1 MPRLALLAAA
11 LVVLRIAA
19 GGTWLFGD
27 HAAGGLLRLLAVLL
41 PAVAIIYYTA
51 RGLGWL
57 WRRLL
62 WRVRRRLVITYLFVG
77 LTPILLMAL
86 LGFVAAFGISGEGM
100 ASVVRVQVDALARQA
115 LVASRLVA
123 ADLERLPNE
132 TPVERTALLLEER
145 AAALQ
150 PFLPGL
156 RFTLDPG
163 LPAWLDGRAEWSGLT
178 AGAPGE
184 FALRAV
190 LAAERR
196 GGPLRILAEMAVGPA
211 IIAHLRDVTGIA
223 LQERL
228 ADGTMAGARAAP
240 AAAPGASDPPATGE
254 TAARAGLEP
263 EPVQYVVIMP
273 AADWDTGVPAERP
286 LFLFSWSWAEAGRQL
301 FGSGRAGAVWR
312 TALLILGAVFLGL
325 EIVALFVAAWM
336 TRAVTGTVHELY
348 VATGHIDR
356 GDFSHR
362 SRVRSGDQLG
372 ELAQAFNSM
381 AAHIETLLM
390 ERVERERMQRELEI
404 AASVQAG
411 LFPRR
416 PPALETI
423 EIAGECRAARGVA
436 GDFYDY
442 LEIGPGRI
450 AVALGDVSG
459 KGISAALLMSNLQ
472 AALRAQALFLGSR
485 AEQEDGGDGRSG
497 IARLASLVNRQLCA
511 TVDSNRYATLFLG
524 LYDDR
529 TRRLVYTNAG
539 HNPPLLLKPDGGLV
553 RLHEGGA
560 IVGAFS
566 DARYQQA
573 EAVIPPGA
581 MLLLYSDG
589 LSEAQNAA
597 GEEFGEARLTDLVR
611 RHRTGPADELRVAV
625 FDAIDSWS
633 GGSERLD
640 DQTLVVVKG
649 RDAYSS

>member
-1 MPRLALLAAA
+1 MALLAAA
-11 LVVLRIAA
+11 LLVLRVVA
-19 GGTWLFGD
+19 GGTLLFGD
-27 HAAGGLLRLLAVLL
+27 HAAGVLLRLLAILL
-41 PAVAIIYYTA
+41 PAVAIIYYSA

-77 LTPILLMAL
+77 LTPILLMGL

-123 ADLERLPNE
+123 ADLERLPPE
-132 TPVERTALLLEER
+132 TPVERTARLLEER

-156 RFTLDPG
+156 QFTLDPA

-190 LAAERR
+190 LAAEGCGR
-196 GGPLRILAEMAVGPA
+196 PLRILAEMAVGPA
-211 IIAHLRDVTGIA
+211 IVSHLRGVTGIA
-223 LQERL
+223 IQEGL
-228 ADGTMAGARAAP
+228 ADGPSAAARAAP
-240 AAAPGASDPPATGE
+240 PAAPE
-254 TAARAGLEP
+254 VAARTGLEP

-273 AADWDTGVPAERP
+273 AADWTTGAPGERA

-312 TALLILGAVFLGL
+312 MALLILGAVFLGL
-325 EIVALFVAAWM
+325 EILALFVAAWM

-416 PPALETI
+416 APVLETV

-442 LEIGPGRI
+442 LEIGPGRV

-485 AEQEDGGDGRSG
+485 AEQEDGGHGGSG

-539 HNPPLLLKPDGGLV
+539 HNPPILLNSDGRLA

-573 EAVIPPGA
+573 EAHIPPGA
-581 MLLLYSDG
+581 VLLLYSDG

-597 GEEFGEARLTDLVR
+597 GEEFGETRLTDLVR
-611 RHRTGPADELRVAV
+611 RHSAAAVDELRVAV

-633 GGSERLD
+633 GGRERLD

-649 RDAYSS
+649 REVYSS